1 MTIFTRTLELSR
13 GGALMEAFLA
23 PLKTLG
29 ALLLLA
35 GYLKMRH
42 VEQQPHKHSAVVHV
56 ADDLEHGRHK
66 HDGSQPT
73 VDHARPGQERSVQWH
88 ARL

>member
-1 MTIFTRTLELSR
+1 
-13 GGALMEAFLA
+13 METFLA

-35 GYLKMRH
+35 GYMKMKH
-42 VEQQPHKHSAVVHV
+42 VEQQPHSRSAVVHF
-56 ADDLEHGRHK
+56 ADDLEIGRHK

-73 VDHARPGQERSVQWH
+73 VDHIRPGQQTSVQWH